1 MSTKKTPPESLT
13 NYRINVKI
21 KLASLWTA
29 LMFLY
34 IYADYFQLMTPGKLE
49 RMIALETPMGPT
61 SPGLLVVFSTILIIP
76 ALMIFLSIFLKPQV
90 NKWLNILMAF
100 LYACIS
106 ILIVI
111 TSIGAEWY
119 TFYVLFNLIEL
130 LVFILIIAQAWKWPR
145 TENS

>member
-1 MSTKKTPPESLT
+1 MSKKKTPPESLT

-21 KLASLWTA
+21 KLALLWTS

-61 SPGLLVVFSTILIIP
+61 SPALLVVFSTILIIP
-76 ALMIFLSIFLKPQV
+76 ALMIFLSVFLKPQI

-111 TSIGAEWY
+111 TSFGAEWY

-145 TENS
+145 TEN

>member
-1 MSTKKTPPESLT
+1 
-13 NYRINVKI
+13 
-21 KLASLWTA
+21 
-29 LMFLY
+29 MFLY

-61 SPGLLVVFSTILIIP
+61 SPALLVVFSTILIIP
-76 ALMIFLSIFLKPQV
+76 ALMIFLSVFLKPQI

-111 TSIGAEWY
+111 TSFGAEWY

-145 TENS
+145 TEN